1 MAGTDN
7 VQRRKSKR
15 LNPSIDP
22 APPPTQAAT
31 PAPQP
36 PPTQAMTHPPQPPT
50 QAETPSPKPPA
61 TLAATSPS
69 DPSLRKPNGKPN
81 INRRTSTRSLTGGS
95 DLSGPIATAVQSLP
109 KPGARVTIPAPAFTP
124 LSDVLPPD
132 LTDNII
138 SMDEVDTVQRRKSAR
153 LNPSTEPGPSPP
165 EWTPKLLTRPPL
177 PPRKGVIA
185 DPSPPPTQAATPAP
199 QPPTQAAT
207 PAPQPPLT
215 QEETPAPPPPIQ
227 AATPSPQPP
236 PIQAATP
243 SPQPQPIQAATPAP
257 PPPIQAATPSPQPQ
271 PTQAA
276 TPPPLP
282 LTQEATPAPPP
293 PIQAATPSPQPQ
305 PTQAATPPPQPPPTQ
320 AATAAR
326 APGKLKQ
333 KGKSPPERRISSREC
348 DPAVRRRSKRLNPG
362 DEDVPPL
369 TGTAPEKVAS
379 TPQPPPEPQETTPLS
394 APLSSQTRSESVSS
408 AKIFFGPNPTNPRLK
423 PKKRVEEGQ
432 NSHMADEGLSESPHT
447 PEGFVSSP
455 SPQRSNLGEA
465 GAAASPPSEQVSDW
479 SDWEQDIT
487 SESQPAFKSA
497 ATQSAPQGTVPEN
510 SHGPELSEQSM
521 GQQAAVEDDGGRRFR
536 MRRPLRACP
545 EAFGLSGRELDE
557 AEAKVPS
564 GKKRARPKKGKKDVQ
579 PRGRGLAK
587 IRDPAKPQDR
597 PEVFVVGDGEFT
609 SSPKCTKLVSTIRLL
624 TTAEMPGPCRTYNM
638 FPSSARLVIL
648 RRFLERYSWG
658 AEEDEARCLDVFEN
672 IAAETYTRMLNK
684 ARSTCKKKY
693 GPVKELWKEY
703 CPPWCL
709 DLSHWKG
716 LCDIWSHW
724 KWDQLSCTNR
734 DNQTKMGRVVHH
746 VGGSRSTYKHK
757 EAMIAEKGPSVGL
770 VDVFDRLH
778 TRNTDEGK
786 VYVNDRAKDV
796 GERYQQVKKIL
807 GHEYSDEALWVLAA
821 DGEDRRGRVF
831 GFGNKAR
838 TSKANRELQAMEA
851 SGTDPTKSTATSAED
866 AKKTFTDSE
875 VARLVNE
882 KILAERRAFAQ
893 EIAAQ
898 EERHRAEMADVK
910 KQNKWSNIC
919 IDALFKA
926 TGTRPPPIDEE
937 LRGQDGGG
945 DASDLG

>member
-31 PAPQP
+31 PTPQP

-257 PPPIQAATPSPQPQ
+257 MPPIQAATPSPQPQ

-276 TPPPLP
+276 TPPPPP

-455 SPQRSNLGEA
+455 FPQRSNLGEA

-479 SDWEQDIT
+479 SDWGQDIT

-497 ATQSAPQGTVPEN
+497 ATQSAPQGT
-510 SHGPELSEQSM
+510 
-521 GQQAAVEDDGGRRFR
+521 
-536 MRRPLRACP
+536 
-545 EAFGLSGRELDE
+545 
-557 AEAKVPS
+557 
-564 GKKRARPKKGKKDVQ
+564 
-579 PRGRGLAK
+579 
-587 IRDPAKPQDR
+587 
-597 PEVFVVGDGEFT
+597 
-609 SSPKCTKLVSTIRLL
+609 
-624 TTAEMPGPCRTYNM
+624 
-638 FPSSARLVIL
+638 
-648 RRFLERYSWG
+648 
-658 AEEDEARCLDVFEN
+658 
-672 IAAETYTRMLNK
+672 
-684 ARSTCKKKY
+684 
-693 GPVKELWKEY
+693 
-703 CPPWCL
+703 
-709 DLSHWKG
+709 
-716 LCDIWSHW
+716 
-724 KWDQLSCTNR
+724 
-734 DNQTKMGRVVHH
+734 
-746 VGGSRSTYKHK
+746 
-757 EAMIAEKGPSVGL
+757 IAEKGPSVGL

-851 SGTDPTKSTATSAED
+851 SGTDPTKSTTTSAED

>member
-61 TLAATSPS
+61 TLAATFPS

-521 GQQAAVEDDGGRRFR
+521 GQQAAVEDDGGRRF
-536 MRRPLRACP
+536 P
-545 EAFGLSGRELDE
+545 
-557 AEAKVPS
+557 
-564 GKKRARPKKGKKDVQ
+564 
-579 PRGRGLAK
+579 
-587 IRDPAKPQDR
+587 
-597 PEVFVVGDGEFT
+597 
-609 SSPKCTKLVSTIRLL
+609 
-624 TTAEMPGPCRTYNM
+624 
-638 FPSSARLVIL
+638 
-648 RRFLERYSWG
+648 
-658 AEEDEARCLDVFEN
+658 
-672 IAAETYTRMLNK
+672 
-684 ARSTCKKKY
+684 
-693 GPVKELWKEY
+693 
-703 CPPWCL
+703 
-709 DLSHWKG
+709 
-716 LCDIWSHW
+716 
-724 KWDQLSCTNR
+724 
-734 DNQTKMGRVVHH
+734 
-746 VGGSRSTYKHK
+746 
-757 EAMIAEKGPSVGL
+757 EKGPSVGL